1 MTDRLKGLTLSVGG
15 IVLLSPDSLILRLIN
30 VDVWTLVFWRGSLS
44 ALGLLIMIALIDR
57 RSPLKAM
64 LSIGA
69 HGAWV
74 AFSFAIGAFAF
85 VFAIMNTA
93 VANALVIMSSSPL
106 LAAMLGFVLF
116 RQQATRAT
124 WLAAAIIALG
134 LGVVFLG
141 SLETGRILGD
151 LSALVASSTLA
162 FSFVMIRRHREVS
175 MLPAVSW
182 SGVILAL
189 CALPFAH
196 PTDVSSEAFGLTVLL
211 CLLIVPMSMGL
222 IALSPRYL
230 SAPEVSLVMR
240 LEVLLAPL
248 WVWLVLGEVPSQQ
261 TFTGGSVILVT
272 LVALSIVSMRP
283 KRRVRPN
290 RIAR

>member
-1 MTDRLKGLTLSVGG
+1 MTDRLTGLALSVSG

-57 RSPLKAM
+57 RSPLRAM

-106 LAAMLGFVLF
+106 LAAILGFVLF

-124 WLAAAIIALG
+124 WLAAAVIALG

-141 SLETGRILGD
+141 SLQTGRILGD
-151 LSALVASSTLA
+151 LSALIASSTLA
-162 FSFVMIRRHREVS
+162 FSFVMIQRHREVS

-189 CALPFAH
+189 CALPLAH
-196 PTDVSSEAFGLTVLL
+196 PADVSSETFGLTVLL

-248 WVWLVLGEVPSQQ
+248 WVWLVLGEVPSRQ
-261 TFTGGSVILVT
+261 TFIGGGVILVT
-272 LVALSIVSMRP
+272 LVALSIVSIRP
-283 KRRVRPN
+283 KRRVHPS
-290 RIAR
+290 RISR